1 MLKMPLY
8 LYGKAKSEYIPPADP
23 AWKVYSKLFAPY
35 IILAILSFAFYIPA
49 MHYDYSY
56 LDDNSLI
63 LDNAT
68 FNANIS
74 NLSKIFSTNYY
85 GALYRPFLFGSFI
98 IDAQFSGIQPQ
109 AYHFANIIYF
119 VISVLLVWRL
129 ITVLYGQGPI
139 QFGFILLYA
148 FHPLFVPLA
157 AWIPGRNDSLLM
169 MFWIPS
175 FLLYYSYKA
184 YGGKWR
190 LWLHLAFYMCTLFTK
205 ESAIVLPVLCFFA
218 DYLLIDKPDKKN
230 GFVHNFIGILQ
241 RNTLPIIGWIALSV
255 IFLLMRYSALKGIP
269 PSGDIVGPFE
279 LLRNIQ
285 TIPIIIAKA
294 FIPLKLF
301 VLGSYDWGM
310 TGLGL
315 GIIGIIAGILMNRK
329 VEGSTILFWILW
341 FLLILLPTMAAS
353 RKNGDIYFTYAE
365 HRSFLPFIAIL
376 VLLIEILFKS
386 ISSNNWTLMKVF
398 TFLPVV
404 FVYAAIAWNY
414 LPCYE
419 NRLSYWTQGAKVYP
433 EKAEIQHAFGKA
445 LYTADKPLLAVQ
457 AYKKAIELSPDQDIF
472 YSDLSKVYLYGL
484 NPDYEKAI
492 AVLKVADSLE
502 SQDPTVFQNLTVA
515 YEKKKMIPEA
525 LKAAEKAVRLSPNGA
540 IFLNN
545 LTLLYFANKDYVNA
559 EIMARRTIKAQD
571 NILSCYTILF
581 DILITQKRYL
591 EAAELVPRLVKMGVK
606 IPAAA
611 MQLLQPYL

>member
-8 LYGKAKSEYIPPADP
+8 LYGKAKSEYVPPADP
-23 AWKVYSKLFAPY
+23 MWKVYSKLFAPY
-35 IILAILSFAFYIPA
+35 IVLAILSFAFYLPA
-49 MHYDYSY
+49 IDYDYSY

-109 AYHFANIIYF
+109 AYHVANIIYF

-129 ITVLYGQGPI
+129 ITVLYGQGPT
-139 QFGFILLYA
+139 QFGLVLLYT

-169 MFWIPS
+169 IFWIPC
-175 FLLYYSYKA
+175 FLLFYSYKA
-184 YGGKWR
+184 YGDTWR
-190 LWLHLAFYMCTLFTK
+190 LLLHLAFYMCTLFTK

-218 DYLLIDKPDKKN
+218 DYLLITRSDKKN
-230 GFVHNFIGILQ
+230 GLLKDFTHILQ
-241 RNTLPIIGWIALSV
+241 RNTLPIIGWIAISA
-255 IFLLMRYSALKGIP
+255 IFLLMRYFALKGIP

-279 LLRNIQ
+279 IIRNIQ

-301 VLGSYDWGM
+301 VLGSYDWSM

-329 VEGSTILFWILW
+329 VEKSTILFWILW
-341 FLLILLPTMAAS
+341 FLLIMLPTMAAS

-376 VLLIEILFKS
+376 ILLLEIIFKS
-386 ISSNNWTLMKVF
+386 IKKNNWTLMKVF
-398 TFLPVV
+398 TFLPLV
-404 FVYAAIAWNY
+404 FVYAAISWNY
-414 LPCYE
+414 LPSYE

-433 EKAEIQHAFGKA
+433 EKAEIQHAHGKA
-445 LYTADKPLLAVQ
+445 LYTSEKTQLAII
-457 AYKKAIELSPDQDIF
+457 AYKKAIELAPDQDIF
-472 YSDLSKVYLYGL
+472 YGDLSKAYLYGL

-492 AVLKVADSLE
+492 SVLKVADSLE
-502 SQDPTVFQNLTVA
+502 SQDPTIYQNLTVA
-515 YEKKKMIPEA
+515 YEKKKMLPEA
-525 LKAAEKAVRLSPNGA
+525 LKAAEKAVRLAPNGA
-540 IFLNN
+540 TYLNN
-545 LTLLYFANKDYVNA
+545 LTLLYFANKDYANA
-559 EIMARRTIKAQD
+559 EIMARRTMKAQD
-571 NILSCYTILF
+571 NILSSYTILF
-581 DILITQKRYL
+581 DILISQRRYL
-591 EAAELVPRLVKMGVK
+591 EAAELVPQLVKMGVK
-606 IPAAA
+606 VPAGA